1 MGFEIEM
8 APDNKPAGE
17 PKGGRVVEVSPDE
30 GGRSP
35 AAPSA
40 GGLRNLAGAIAAVAG
55 YEEAQRKK
63 DETPNPNE
71 EKPSDKP
78 AERRSI
84 PLPSTEQV
92 VTGLLG
98 VVAIGVAAIA
108 VTTTAPA
115 WVPAA
120 AAAAAVAFVVSAGS
134 KGSQGSKDRT

>member
-1 MGFEIEM
+1 MGYGNEM
-8 APDNKPAGE
+8 GPDKKPAGE
-17 PKGGRVVEVSPDE
+17 PKGGREVEVPPDE
-30 GGRSP
+30 GGRFP
-35 AAPSA
+35 ATPSA
-40 GGLRNLAGAIAAVAG
+40 EGLRNLAGAMAAVERYA
-55 YEEAQRKK
+55 EAQRKK
-63 DETPNPNE
+63 AEKPEPNE
-71 EKPSDKP
+71 ENPSDKP